1 MEEISVKGIILLTA
15 PQGEYGRRVSL
26 LTDSLG
32 KVTAF
37 AKGAAKQGSKL
48 TGLLRPFTCAEFLLA
63 RGRGAYN
70 IHGAKLM
77 DSFAELSMDPN
88 RFIYGSY
95 VLEAAAWL
103 SDEGMP
109 AEDAKALLNLI
120 FVTLKALEQ
129 KKDGP
134 EFIKSIYE
142 LKLMVLDGVY
152 MTVPPFAVEQPETC
166 LGNKESTIREDNGL
180 MSMAVSGEAAAASDH
195 KDEWPNVHMV
205 LDEADAAAD
214 EWESGQDRPSTSVK
228 DKTTAAAVWNYVIKS
243 SLSRLYDVRKYLNVT
258 PEAERIF
265 IKHAGKQFD
274 EFAGHRFK
282 TLQILQDMDN

>member
-26 LTDSLG
+26 LTDTLG

-77 DSFAELSMDPN
+77 DSFAGLSMDPDG
-88 RFIYGSY
+88 FIYGSY
-95 VLEAAAWL
+95 VLEAAAWM

-152 MTVPPFAVEQPETC
+152 MTVP
-166 LGNKESTIREDNGL
+166 
-180 MSMAVSGEAAAASDH
+180 
-195 KDEWPNVHMV
+195 
-205 LDEADAAAD
+205 
-214 EWESGQDRPSTSVK
+214 STSVK
-228 DKTTAAAVWNYVIKS
+228 DKTTAATVWDYVIKS
-243 SLSRLYDVRKYLNVT
+243 SLSRLYDVRKYVNVT